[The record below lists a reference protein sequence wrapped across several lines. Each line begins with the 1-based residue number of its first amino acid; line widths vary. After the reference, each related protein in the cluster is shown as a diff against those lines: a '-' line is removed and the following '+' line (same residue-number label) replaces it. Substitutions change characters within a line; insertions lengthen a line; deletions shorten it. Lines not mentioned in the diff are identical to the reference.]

1 MLVTSMQ
8 TNFSIQEYMCVRC
21 CSLASLIELLCIG
34 YCCGYY
40 SQLITATI
48 NFSPNKTRGIDGYCC
63 VCICHSLGHI
73 PHCGH
78 IPAAPFLHLCPRWRF
93 LAGSSASSSFSS
105 ARAAI
110 ELLVAAGISAAG
122 SSPPHHHIPT
132 SAFPME
138 FRSSSDHH

>member
-105 ARAAI
+105 ARAARVVGRSRY
-110 ELLVAAGISAAG
+110 LSCRFLAPAPSHSHLSVSHGI
-122 SSPPHHHIPT
+122 P
-132 SAFPME
+132 FVL
-138 FRSSSDHH
+138 